1 MDIFGRKLMNCEKC
15 KNPIKKTLVDN
26 CVSRLKLYKTVAYY
40 CDYCDKIYIL
50 EKYRE
55 IIDESKYDGELE
67 WLRKQNP
74 YLKK

>member
-1 MDIFGRKLMNCEKC
+1 MQES
-15 KNPIKKTLVDN
+15 IKKTLVDN

-40 CDYCDKIYIL
+40 CDHCDKIYIL
-50 EKYRE
+50 EKYKE

-74 YLKK
+74 YLKNKTRRIYLPVFIT